1 MTSRPSPG
9 IYDRLLDQDLT
20 ELLAQYPELRAL
32 FRKLEAEEQ
41 PSRYAEFVSQVLK
54 QALLEEPDPES
65 RRDLCNRIIDMLS
78 GPAGSHEAVRMEHL
92 FCSIQMMTSRQLWD
106 QVGASFYDYIVVDE
120 AHHGRAASYRP
131 LFDHFE
137 PKILLG
143 LTATPERM
151 DGDNVKDDFH
161 HRFAAEIR
169 LPEALE
175 EKLLCPFH
183 YFGVAD
189 PVDISKDHFWRNGR
203 YDDRALEKVYT
214 GDDILAK
221 MRVDTIVRAL
231 DRYEP
236 ARQTIK
242 GVGFCV
248 TIRHAR
254 FMADAFNRH
263 GIASAP
269 SDPDLAWAGEVS
281 PVAGSVPDLP
291 FPCSLELHAQFSAT
305 DILAAF
311 DRATLASAGQRGTGV
326 LHFKDIKAYALLIT
340 FQKTEKEFSPTTMYA
355 DYPISRSLLH
365 WESQS
370 GTAMDSPTGQNLVH
384 HQTRG
389 YTILVF
395 ARPKKKHNNC
405 TVPFVFLGP
414 ARYVSHQKERPI
426 QMVWKLSSPMPVEM
440 FEENRRGG

>member
-1 MTSRPSPG
+1 PHPFQERILEKLALERTSRHYFRNLVIAATG
-9 IYDRLLDQDLT
+9 TGKTVIAAFDYQRFCRDNRGQARLLFIAHRQEIL
-20 ELLAQYPELRAL
+20 EQAL
-32 FRKLEAEEQ
+32 FTFR
-41 PSRYAEFVSQVLK
+41 QVL
-54 QALLEEPDPES
+54 
-65 RRDLCNRIIDMLS
+65 RDANFGEML
-78 GPAGSHEAVRMEHL
+78 AGSHEAVRMEHL
-92 FCSIQMMTSRQLWD
+92 FCSIQMMTSRQVWN
-106 QVGASFYDYIVVDE
+106 QVGSSFYDYIVVDE
-120 AHHGRAASYRP
+120 AHHGTAASYRP

-151 DGDNVKDDFH
+151 DGGNVAADFH

-236 ARQTIK
+236 ARETIR

-263 GIASAP
+263 GIASAAYV
-269 SDPDLAWAGEVS
+269 SDVDGDRCDSLLAELRSGRLAFLFTVDKFSEGVDVPEINMVLFLRPTQSLTVFLQQLGRGLRHAPEKECLTVLDFVGQVHRKYRMDLRLKALLPRHRYGIDREVAQNFPHLPAGC
-281 PVAGSVPDLP
+281 AI
-291 FPCSLELHAQFSAT
+291 Q
-305 DILAAF
+305 F
-311 DRATLASAGQRGTGV
+311 DR
-326 LHFKDIKAYALLIT
+326 
-340 FQKTEKEFSPTTMYA
+340 
-355 DYPISRSLLH
+355 ISK
-365 WESQS
+365 
-370 GTAMDSPTGQNLVH
+370 
-384 HQTRG
+384 G
-389 YTILVF
+389 YV
-395 ARPKKKHNNC
+395 
-405 TVPFVFLGP
+405 
-414 ARYVSHQKERPI
+414 
-426 QMVWKLSSPMPVEM
+426 
-440 FEENRRGG
+440 